1 MSVSTTRRGGPRA
14 WPYTVLSLVVLFGV
28 WTFVTT
34 QGLVSSLFL
43 PSPLGVWQG
52 FWNLADS
59 GYNGVSLGWDVLISL
74 IRVLLG
80 FGLGAVCGIV
90 LGLAMGTWETT
101 DAAAEP
107 FVEFLRPLPQLAY
120 LVLLIIW
127 FGIGETSKI
136 MLLFLTALPVT
147 AIAARDGVRGA
158 SLQRF
163 QAAQMLGASPRQ
175 IFWHV
180 TFPSALPEI
189 FIGMRLAIGLV
200 YAALIAAEMLAG
212 SDGIGWMVF
221 NAGRFLR
228 SDFVLVGVIIIGLMG
243 VALDRFL
250 VFGERRLVH
259 WAGR

>member
-1 MSVSTTRRGGPRA
+1 MPRSAPMA
-14 WPYTVLSLVVLFGV
+14 WPFTLLSLAVLLGV

-34 QGLVSSLFL
+34 EGLVSPLFM
-43 PSPLGVWQG
+43 PTPFGVWRG
-52 FWNLADS
+52 FWDLADS
-59 GYNGVSLGWDVLISL
+59 GYNGVSLGWDIAISL
-74 IRVLLG
+74 IRVLIG
-80 FGLGAVCGIV
+80 FGIGAICGIL
-90 LGLAMGTWETT
+90 LGLAMGSWQTT
-101 DAAAEP
+101 NAAAEP
-107 FVEFLRPLPQLAY
+107 FIEFLRPLPQLGY

-158 SLQRF
+158 SLQRL

-180 TFPSALPEI
+180 TLPAALPEI

-200 YAALIAAEMLAG
+200 YATLIAAEILAG

-228 SDFVLVGVIIIGLMG
+228 SDFVFVGVIIIGLMG
-243 VALDRFL
+243 VALDRML
-250 VFGERRLVH
+250 VLAETGLVH
-259 WAGR
+259 WAGK

>member
-1 MSVSTTRRGGPRA
+1 MQRPAPMA
-14 WPYTVLSLVVLFGV
+14 WPFTLLSLVVLFGA

-34 QGLVSSLFL
+34 EGLVSPLFM
-43 PSPLGVWQG
+43 PTPLGVWRG
-52 FWNLADS
+52 FWDLADS
-59 GYNGVSLGWDVLISL
+59 GYNGVSLGWDIAISL
-74 IRVLLG
+74 IRVLVG
-80 FGLGAVCGIV
+80 FGIGAICGIL
-90 LGLAMGTWETT
+90 LGLAMGSWETT
-101 DAAAEP
+101 NAAAEP
-107 FVEFLRPLPQLAY
+107 FIEFLRPLPQLGY

-158 SLQRF
+158 SLQRL

-180 TFPSALPEI
+180 TLPAALPEI

-200 YAALIAAEMLAG
+200 YATLIAAEILAG

-228 SDFVLVGVIIIGLMG
+228 SDFVFVGVIIIGLMG
-243 VALDRFL
+243 VALDRIL
-250 VFGERRLVH
+250 VLAETGLVH
-259 WAGR
+259 WAGK